1 MLAPNQVD
9 LAVVE
14 PKGRVDVLAYKGV
27 EWLTRY
33 METQHGIEGLWDA
46 LKPEVNKLIV
56 ANVTG
61 IEIPVEVKMILSI
74 IQSNMGKKQGA

>member
-9 LAVVE
+9 LATVE

-33 METQHGIEGLWDA
+33 MESQHGVAGLWDA
-46 LKPEVNKLIV
+46 LKPEVNKMIV
-56 ANVTG
+56 ANVSG
-61 IEIPVEVKMILSI
+61 IEIPVELKIILSV
-74 IQSNMGKKQGA
+74 IQSNMDKKQGA